1 MSALCQKQTHAVQHK
16 ADKWSPRRCVGI
28 VLFLDP
34 PHAVRQSALGKHFY
48 QAPRRRLWN
57 VVSAFDVA
65 VLAIHVMGTTSWIAI
80 TELCAASASRFSK
93 SRKALAREWSP
104 SIRVR

>member
-1 MSALCQKQTHAVQHK
+1 MSAKCQKQTHAVQHK
-16 ADKWSPRRCVGI
+16 TDKRPPRRCVGI
-28 VLFLDP
+28 VLIVDRYSL
-34 PHAVRQSALGKHFY
+34 SADCPQRAFSSG
-48 QAPRRRLWN
+48 ATSPVWN

-65 VLAIHVMGTTSWIAI
+65 VLAIHVMGTTSWIARV
-80 TELCAASASRFSK
+80 ELGAASASRFSK